1 MPKSSTLSLAMRG
14 KSRDHAN
21 TPMSPKSP
29 RSPEMPEDAD
39 FATPNA
45 SFHNMPQSPASPKPR
60 KDSKSIFSNF
70 SANKSSSRLNSQGN
84 SIRQIPEQQQSPG
97 LYSNGRSGASTPDLG
112 RPVRTPNSDG
122 RALASPTHINSLTL
136 PDNRSEVVRL
146 DQRSASGLSNDS
158 SDPHA
163 DSSKRNTI
171 KPKKQGILSRS
182 KSIKGD
188 ESSGHRTKLNK
199 PPPGQ
204 LSPDIAGS
212 WTTNGDGASLKTAP
226 MDKGQS
232 WRNMGMGKLRTHSP
246 ERGEGGRP
254 MHREEEHQAPRR
266 DKAEQTSLASNSY
279 NDSKGHGFMSKLGS
293 GARNVG
299 EKMDSARKGVFG
311 KLGRSSSNHESQT
324 SITNEPYVC
333 KIIHKPLIEQTR
345 LTRIS
350 TRLEQSRDKTE
361 FWMPALPWR
370 CIEYV
375 FHGIAAVRLLTMV

>member
-1 MPKSSTLSLAMRG
+1 MRG
-14 KSRDHAN
+14 KPKDRDNAS

-29 RSPEMPEDAD
+29 RSPDMPEDLD
-39 FATPNA
+39 YATPNA

-60 KDSKSIFSNF
+60 KDSKNIFSNF

-84 SIRQIPEQQQSPG
+84 SIRQLPEQQPSPS

-122 RALASPTHINSLTL
+122 MAIVTQTNRASLTVT
-136 PDNRSEVVRL
+136 DNRSEVVHL
-146 DQRSASGLSNDS
+146 DQRTGSGNSNDS
-158 SDPHA
+158 SDLNA

-171 KPKKQGILSRS
+171 KPKKGILSRS
-182 KSIKGD
+182 KSIKEG
-188 ESSGHRTKLNK
+188 ETSGNRAKLAK
-199 PPPGQ
+199 APPGQ

-212 WTTNGDGASLKTAP
+212 WTTNGDGPPLKPAP

-232 WRNMGMGKLRTHSP
+232 WRGIGKPRTHSAD
-246 ERGEGGRP
+246 RQDGSKHIQRDADYG
-254 MHREEEHQAPRR
+254 PRR
-266 DKAEQTSLASNSY
+266 DKSEQISLASSSY
-279 NDSKGHGFMSKLGS
+279 NETKGHGFISKLGS
-293 GARNVG
+293 GARNMG

-324 SITNEPYVC
+324 PISNEPYVC

-370 CIEYV
+370 CIE
-375 FHGIAAVRLLTMV
+375 

>member
-1 MPKSSTLSLAMRG
+1 MKKSSTLSLAMRG
-14 KSRDHAN
+14 KSRDNAN

-29 RSPEMPEDAD
+29 RSPELPEDAD

-84 SIRQIPEQQQSPG
+84 SMRQQIPEQQPSPS

-122 RALASPTHINSLTL
+122 KAIATLTRIVSLNF

-146 DQRSASGLSNDS
+146 DQRTGSGLSNDS

-171 KPKKQGILSRS
+171 RPKKQGILSRS

-188 ESSGHRTKLNK
+188 ESSGTRAKLNK

-212 WTTNGDGASLKTAP
+212 WTNGDGASLKTAP

-232 WRNMGMGKLRTHSP
+232 WRNMGMGKLRTHSAD
-246 ERGEGGRP
+246 RGEGGKP
-254 MHREEEHQAPRR
+254 MQREEDFQGPRR
-266 DKAEQTSLASNSY
+266 DKVEQTSLASNSY
-279 NDSKGHGFMSKLGS
+279 NEHKGHGFMSKLGS

-324 SITNEPYVC
+324 PITNEPYVC

-375 FHGIAAVRLLTMV
+375 SLALLVSAY